1 MKNIISTTDYSQFG
15 IVESNRPVDKNHV
28 KKLKE
33 VIKKRN
39 LLSLN
44 PILVNNKLE
53 VIDGQHRLQAACE
66 LKLPIFYVISGS
78 ITQDDI
84 ATLNTNKKNWGLL
97 DYVNY
102 HAKNG
107 KNAYKALQ
115 LFMNN
120 NHFLPPSVAV
130 KIACGSIGSKEVHEG
145 KLASLDLDEAE
156 AFMTRLSDVRN
167 HFSETYTAKFV
178 SAVRQIEKVEGY
190 EHTRMV
196 EKIAFNPRAM
206 KPCTTTKEYIKM
218 LEDIYNWKLK
228 ERLRFW

>member
-1 MKNIISTTDYSQFG
+1 MENILSTTDYAQFG
-15 IVESNRPVDKNHV
+15 IVETNRPVDKNHV
-28 KKLKE
+28 KKLKAA
-33 VIKKRN
+33 IKKRN
-39 LLSLN
+39 LLQLN
-44 PILVNNKLE
+44 PILVNNKYE

-66 LKLPIFYVISGS
+66 LKLPIFYVVSAS

-84 ATLNTNKKNWGLL
+84 ATLNTNKKNWVLQ

-107 KNAYKALQ
+107 KNAYKALL

-130 KIACGSIGSKEVHEG
+130 KIACGGIGSKEVHEG

-156 AFMTRLSDVRN
+156 AFMTRLSDIRN

-190 EHTRMV
+190 DHRRMV

-206 KPCTTTKEYIKM
+206 KPCTTSKEYVKM
-218 LEDIYNWKLK
+218 LEEIYNWKLK

>member
-1 MKNIISTTDYSQFG
+1 MENILSTTNYAKFG
-15 IVESNRPVDKNHV
+15 IVETNRPVDKNHV

-44 PILVNNKLE
+44 PILVNDKYE

-66 LKLPIFYVISGS
+66 LKLPIFYVVSKS

-97 DYVNY
+97 DYINY
-102 HAKNG
+102 HSKNS

-115 LFMNN
+115 LFMRN

-130 KIACGSIGSKEVHEG
+130 KIACGAISSKDVHEG

-156 AFMTRLSDVRN
+156 AFMARLSDMRN
-167 HFSETYTAKFV
+167 HFSEVYTSKFV
-178 SAVRQIEKVEGY
+178 GAVRQIEKIEGY
-190 EHTRMV
+190 EHARMV
-196 EKIAFNPRAM
+196 EKIAYNPRAM

-218 LEDIYNWKLK
+218 LEEIYNYKLK
-228 ERLRFW
+228 DRVRFW